1 MPEIARNAIYL
12 YIQSS
17 LGAAAG
23 YAFWLIISRL
33 TGPET
38 VGLASTTI
46 AIATVA
52 LSFATLGVPAGL
64 QRFLGRAR
72 GENNLYEFK
81 KYLNASLFVVGLS
94 VAGVASFLA
103 VMGGPLSSFISISYE
118 FLIVAIIIVI
128 ASGLASTLTGAFIAS
143 LRVKTLLMTQ
153 VLSSSVRIVSGVAL
167 VLFGFGA
174 LGVVISNSVFYI
186 VSLVILG
193 LYMFIRLR
201 NVEAHAR
208 DSPRKGVVRE
218 LLEAGSARWVPGIVY
233 TLGMQLGVIV
243 VFGAFGAFEAGLYF
257 IALAISSIITG
268 IYSSIMAVAFPLLSG
283 MKEGRKKAA
292 WRTVRLSLVFCIPLI
307 IAMITYPRV
316 VLGLFGEEYVAAD
329 LTLVVLLLSTI
340 PLIIST
346 GVHTLVYA
354 YGNYR
359 QVFAIGL
366 AGNIPS
372 VLLYFTLAP
381 ALGGLGASYAYLGGA
396 LMGLTVSTLLARR
409 IEMRIIWLD
418 LAKALSIPLAVGVL
432 AYTANLHWLIGGPI
446 IFLVSLL
453 GYAKLNLIT
462 KQDLTD
468 LTEAILP
475 EKVTESIYQRFSWI
489 LNILYPE

>member
-1 MPEIARNAIYL
+1 MSHIARNALYL
-12 YIQSS
+12 YTQNIV
-17 LGAAAG
+17 GAGAG

-38 VGLASTTI
+38 IGLASTTM
-46 AIATVA
+46 AIAGVA
-52 LSFATLGVPAGL
+52 LSVATLGVPAGL

-81 KYLNASLFVVGLS
+81 KYLNSSLFVVGLS

-103 VMGGPLSSFISISYE
+103 VMGGPLSSFINIPYE
-118 FLIVAIIIVI
+118 FLIVTIIIVI
-128 ASGLASTLTGAFIAS
+128 ASGLASTLRGAFIAS
-143 LRVKTLLMTQ
+143 QRVKTLLMTQ

-167 VLFGFGA
+167 VLFGMGA

-186 VSLVILG
+186 VSLIILG
-193 LYMFIRLR
+193 PSMLIHLR
-201 NVEAHAR
+201 TVKGHGR
-208 DSPRKGVVRE
+208 DGPTKGVVRE

-243 VFGAFGAFEAGLYF
+243 VFGTHGAFEAGLYF
-257 IALAISSIITG
+257 IALAISAIITG
-268 IYSSIMAVAFPLLSG
+268 LYSSIMAVAFPLLSG

-307 IAMITYPRV
+307 IAIITYPGV
-316 VLGLFGEEYVAAD
+316 VLGVFGEEYVAAD

-340 PLIIST
+340 PLIVST

-359 QVFAIGL
+359 QVLAIGL
-366 AGNIPS
+366 AGSIPS
-372 VLLYFTLAP
+372 VLLYFILAP
-381 ALGGLGASYAYLGGA
+381 ALGGLGASYAYLAGA
-396 LMGLTVSTLLARR
+396 LTGMMVASILAHR
-409 IEMRIIWLD
+409 IHMRIIWLD
-418 LAKALSIPLAVGVL
+418 LAKAISIPLTVGVL

-446 IFLVSLL
+446 ILLASVL

-462 KQDLTD
+462 KQDLRD
-468 LTEAILP
+468 LAEAILP
-475 EKVTESIYQRFSWI
+475 KKLTESLYKNFAWI
-489 LNILYPE
+489 LNFLYEK